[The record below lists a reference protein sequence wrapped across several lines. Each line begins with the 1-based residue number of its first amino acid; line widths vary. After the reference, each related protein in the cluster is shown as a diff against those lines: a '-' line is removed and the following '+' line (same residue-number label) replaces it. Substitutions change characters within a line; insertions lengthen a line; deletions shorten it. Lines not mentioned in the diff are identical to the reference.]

1 MYPSVENVTIAL
13 SFNVY
18 YTSVPPMLEIKNNG
32 QLLFHNTP
40 ITESKTITVNVALPN
55 HSVTSGKFEI
65 YRSNFDGVTEQYL
78 TLDQLYLDNIN
89 LKKICY
95 QSKYYP
101 IYPEPWRSEQEL
113 AGKTWPEYLTG
124 TLNWGWNGRWVIEY
138 ETPIYTWLL
147 KNV

>member
-1 MYPSVENVTIAL
+1 MYPSIENITITL
-13 SFNVY
+13 NFSVY
-18 YTSVPPMLEIKNNG
+18 YTSVPPILEIKNNDRVI
-32 QLLFHNTP
+32 FPKTSM
-40 ITESKTITVNVALPN
+40 TESGTVTVDIALPN
-55 HSVTSGKFEI
+55 NLVQPGKFEV

-113 AGKTWPEYLTG
+113 AGKPWPEYLTG
-124 TLNWGWNGRWVIEY
+124 VTSWGWNGRWVIEY